1 MAERLTPRILDQEV
15 RCSSLTCCV
24 VSLSKELYSTLS
36 PFIQVYKLYGYRRYT
51 AGGVTRRWTSIPSIG
66 ECNTPRLASWYGSR
80 NMISS
85 GRVGLWL
92 VCTFTLFYR
101 FYAHSLYRACARFER
116 YSSKSF
122 YGGLVFSSVYK
133 KIILVKHPQK
143 YGISSYNNNEL
154 VF

>member
-66 ECNTPRLASWYGSR
+66 ECNTPWLASWYGSR

-92 VCTFTLFYR
+92 VCTFTLFLPFLCTQSVPR
-101 FYAHSLYRACARFER
+101 VRKIRAIFFKIFLRWPSFQLSLQKDNTRKTP
-116 YSSKSF
+116 SKIRDIK
-122 YGGLVFSSVYK
+122 L
-133 KIILVKHPQK
+133 Q
-143 YGISSYNNNEL
+143 
-154 VF
+154 

>member
-1 MAERLTPRILDQEV
+1 MQLLAAETD
-15 RCSSLTCCV
+15 
-24 VSLSKELYSTLS
+24 
-36 PFIQVYKLYGYRRYT
+36 
-51 AGGVTRRWTSIPSIG
+51 
-66 ECNTPRLASWYGSR
+66 
-80 NMISS
+80 ISS
-85 GRVGLWL
+85 GRLVLWL
-92 VCTFTLFYR
+92 VCTFTLFYH